1 MSDAIIVAIISGLF
15 TAGGAVV
22 SVFTANRVTAYKL
35 ESLEEQVRKHNNL
48 IERMFLVEQQTAL
61 LDEKMKVANHRIDD
75 LEKGGKK

>member
-22 SVFTANRVTAYKL
+22 SVFTANRVTTYKL
-35 ESLEEQVRKHNNL
+35 ESLEEQVKKHNNL

-75 LEKGGKK
+75 LEQEAKK